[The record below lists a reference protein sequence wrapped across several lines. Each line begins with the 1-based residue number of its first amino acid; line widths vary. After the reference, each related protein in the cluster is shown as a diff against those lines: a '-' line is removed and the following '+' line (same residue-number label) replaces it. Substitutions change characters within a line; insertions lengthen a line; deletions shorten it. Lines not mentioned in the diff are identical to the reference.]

1 MNIANAE
8 SILHLNT
15 ISRFLDK
22 FWIIKMYH
30 NISLRKTLFFEIFSE
45 IMVFVRMNLP

>member
-1 MNIANAE
+1 MLSPFLITMNE
-8 SILHLNT
+8 

-22 FWIIKMYH
+22 FWIIKMYQ
-30 NISLRKTLFFEIFSE
+30 NTYLRKKLFFEIFFE